1 MSAETRRPAGREA
14 HVRVSSIRIVALL
27 LLVALLATPAV
38 GAPLDCR
45 VTTKVACGPDG
56 CVAAP
61 PAGAYNRIDLA
72 RGVVERCDAKGC
84 DAHQVSAARSGI
96 YINLSFGRGAA
107 FIRLEEPTMAY
118 MEVITLGLSTIV
130 SHGACR

>member
-1 MSAETRRPAGREA
+1 MGRFPIIAACVAFAAAPALG
-14 HVRVSSIRIVALL
+14 STLN
-27 LLVALLATPAV
+27 
-38 GAPLDCR
+38 CQ
-45 VTTKVACGPDG
+45 VTKKAACGPDG
-56 CVAAP
+56 CVSAP

-72 RGVVERCDAKGC
+72 RGVVERCDTKGC

-96 YINLSFGRGAA
+96 YVNLSFGRGAA

-130 SHGACR
+130 SHGSCR